1 MQLQSGHYA
10 IATPKQ
16 TELYELVYCLA
27 ERVSTLESRLNYL
40 ERENRMQTI
49 KIEEAQEQIT
59 EIGESFDTLVP
70 NYRYLEDRNADLEAL
85 ASFHYPND

>member
-1 MQLQSGHYA
+1 
-10 IATPKQ
+10 
-16 TELYELVYCLA
+16 
-27 ERVSTLESRLNYL
+27 
-40 ERENRMQTI
+40 MQTI